1 MRSWAPERKEV
12 DVEGV
17 EVYSLG
23 QARNVVRSWA
33 PERKEVDVEGVEVYS
48 LGQEREEVAR

>member
-1 MRSWAPERKEV
+1 M
-12 DVEGV
+12 
-17 EVYSLG
+17 
-23 QARNVVRSWA
+23 RSWA